1 MPCCEVEGNAG
12 KRMKCSKA
20 HHYSDR
26 SLTAVDDNDLSMS
39 TKSVMIGNEEA
50 VCNEYLNI

>member
-26 SLTAVDDNDLSMS
+26 SLTVVDDNDLSMS